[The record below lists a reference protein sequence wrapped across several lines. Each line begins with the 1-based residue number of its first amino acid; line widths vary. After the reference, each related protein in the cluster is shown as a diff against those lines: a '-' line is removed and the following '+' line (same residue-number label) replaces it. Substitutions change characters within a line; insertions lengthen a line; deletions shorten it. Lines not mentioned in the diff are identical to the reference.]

1 MCHCWLE
8 KRKYKVSAEE
18 YAEAREKSSKFLS
31 ESMKERMKTERFR
44 LIGTHHSEE
53 TKRKIGESQ
62 KGKIV
67 SDETKEKMSRNH
79 YDANGANNPRAR
91 KVRCVETGEIFY
103 SIKSAIEWCG
113 GTPHIYEC
121 IYGNRKSAGKHPVTG
136 ERLHWIKVN

>member
-31 ESMKERMKTERFR
+31 ESMKERMKTERYR

-91 KVRCVETGEIFY
+91 KVRCIETGEVFDTA
-103 SIKSAIEWCG
+103 KE
-113 GTPHIYEC
+113 
-121 IYGNRKSAGKHPVTG
+121 AGEKYNLTASNPGCTLRDCCRHRRGSSGKDKQTG
-136 ERLHWIKVN
+136 